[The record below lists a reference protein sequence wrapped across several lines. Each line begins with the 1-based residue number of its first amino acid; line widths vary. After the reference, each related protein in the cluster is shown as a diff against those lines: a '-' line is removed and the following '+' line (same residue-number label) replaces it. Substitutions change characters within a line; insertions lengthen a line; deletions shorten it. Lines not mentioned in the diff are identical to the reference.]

1 VRHVQIHVRIVSTGH
16 RVLYG
21 SFAERA
27 KSAIDW
33 KERLR
38 VRYNKNHST

>member
-1 VRHVQIHVRIVSTGH
+1 MRHAQIHAPIVNIDN

-27 KSAIDW
+27 KSAID
-33 KERLR
+33 LR
-38 VRYNKNHST
+38 EQLQVR